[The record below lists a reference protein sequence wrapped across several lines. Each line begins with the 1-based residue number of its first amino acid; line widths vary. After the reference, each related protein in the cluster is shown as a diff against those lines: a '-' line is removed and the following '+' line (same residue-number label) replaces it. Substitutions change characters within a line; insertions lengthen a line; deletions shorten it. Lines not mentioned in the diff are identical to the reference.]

1 MATQDFKRRLTAIFS
16 ADVEG
21 YSRLMREDEEAT
33 VRTITAYRKAMA
45 NLIQQYRGRVVD
57 SPGDNILAE
66 FTSVVDAVN
75 CAVEIQRELAERN
88 AELPSER
95 KMQFR
100 IGVNLGDV
108 IEEGERIYGD
118 GVNIAARMEGLAEGG
133 GICIS
138 GTVYDAIEAKLGLE
152 YEYMGEQA
160 VKNIPKP
167 VRVYR
172 VLSFPG
178 AAAHRVVKAKKAV
191 GRKWRNI
198 GLTITAILVVGAAAV
213 ATWNFYLRSAS
224 PPVEV
229 ASVEKMA
236 FPLPDKPSLAVLPFE
251 NISGD
256 PEQEYFA
263 DGMTDDLITD
273 LSKISGIFVIA
284 RNSVFTYKGKPVKV
298 QQVSEELGVR
308 YVLEGSVRKAAD
320 TVRINA
326 QLIDATTGHHLWAE
340 RYDRDYK
347 DIFALQ
353 NEVIGKIVSALA
365 VKLTDTEEAQL
376 ARRPTNSLEAYDIY
390 LRAEQAAY
398 SYDLEELA
406 KALSL
411 YQRAIALD
419 PKFAAA
425 YAGDARAAFRV
436 WRFNMAKVFPA
447 HEARTRA
454 YESIARALA
463 LNPDIPRAHFVLAYL
478 QAVDRKYD
486 EAIESAR
493 KAVSLDPNNTGAYL
507 NLAAVLV
514 VSGRP
519 AEASAAIERALRLN
533 PKPLPQFEFT
543 SGWILFH
550 LRQYERAIE
559 SLKRARDAMPTVF
572 SVREGL
578 AVSYAQLDRLGEAKA
593 EVDVLLKKWWPKM
606 NLAYYRVILR
616 HYKREED
623 RDHIVNAL
631 RKAGVPEWP
640 FGYEGRE
647 EDRLAGSAIRALLFG
662 RTRIGHD
669 ENRVPWSIEY
679 SEDGKWVYRE
689 PSFVATGRAW
699 VEGDMLCKET
709 EMILMG
715 RKFCGYLYQNPDG
728 TPEERDEYVYVYPLN
743 VTYFSVKP

>member
-1 MATQDFKRRLTAIFS
+1 MAEESFKRKLTTMFS
-16 ADVEG
+16 ADVAG
-21 YSRLMREDEEAT
+21 YSRLMAEDEAST
-33 VRTITAYRKAMA
+33 VKTLKAYRGVMTE
-45 NLIQQYRGRVVD
+45 LIKQHRGRVVD
-57 SPGDNILAE
+57 SPGDNVLAE
-66 FTSVVDAVN
+66 FTSVVDAVQ
-75 CAVEIQRELAERN
+75 CAVSVQKELQARN
-88 AELPSER
+88 AELPEDR
-95 KMQFR
+95 RMEFR

-108 IEEGERIYGD
+108 IEEEDRIYGD
-118 GVNIAARMEGLAEGG
+118 GVNIAARLEGLADPG

-138 GTVYDAIEAKLGLE
+138 KTAFDQIETKLPLG
-152 YEYMGEQA
+152 YENLGEQT
-160 VKNIPKP
+160 VKNIAKP
-167 VRVYR
+167 VGAYR
-172 VLSFPG
+172 VLMEPRVTGVG
-178 AAAHRVVKAKKAV
+178 AGEEKKAWPLR
-191 GRKWRNI
+191 RK
-198 GLTITAILVVGAAAV
+198 AILAGAVAVLVLAIAAV
-213 ATWNFYLRSAS
+213 IWNFLFRPAPS
-224 PPVEV
+224 PGEV
-229 ASVEKMA
+229 ATVEKMA
-236 FPLPDKPSLAVLPFE
+236 FPLPDKPSIGVLPFT
-251 NISGD
+251 NMSGD

-273 LSKISGIFVIA
+273 LSKVGGLFVIA
-284 RNSVFTYKGKPVKV
+284 RNSMFTYKGKPVKV
-298 QQVSEELGVR
+298 NQVAEELGVR
-308 YVLEGSVRKAAD
+308 YVLEGSVRRAGD
-320 TVRINA
+320 QVRINA
-326 QLIDATTGHHLWAE
+326 QLIDTTTGGHLWAE

-376 ARRPTNSLEAYDIY
+376 ARRPTDSLEAYDIY
-390 LRAEQAAY
+390 LRAEQTAY

-411 YQRAIALD
+411 YQRAITLD

-436 WRFNMAKVFPA
+436 WRFNMAKVLPA

-593 EVDVLLKKWWPKM
+593 EVDVLLKKWWPKL

-647 EDRLAGSAIRALLFG
+647 EDRVAGSAIRALLFG
-662 RTRIGHD
+662 RTRIGYY

-699 VEGDMLCKET
+699 VEDDMLCKET

-728 TPEERDEYVYVYPLN
+728 TPEERDEYVYVSPFD